1 MKKLLIILGFI
12 FTLYNFN
19 YAQINVSLP
28 DTTFNQTSDTLK
40 IPINVVNFNDVGA
53 ISLEIKYDT
62 TAMTFDTAE
71 DNIGHGTFI
80 ANATGGIIYISWF
93 DINPV
98 SISNGALLNLIFNGV
113 KTNSSLQFLTSSCEI
128 ANSVGTP
135 QSVTYK
141 NGSVSLQVLP
151 VTFGGTVWL
160 DSNGNGIKDPGEKG
174 VQWIT
179 VDLWNGSN
187 NQWMKWTLTDSAGH
201 FSFPGLAPGKYFVDY
216 ILVGYNKSYQFCP
229 ANVGNDPTVY
239 SHAILENDSVA
250 KTIAVSVTSGESY
263 NYANAGLELK
273 GVTAVNN
280 VMNNNSNPTEYS
292 LMQNYP
298 NPFNPSTTITYDIP
312 QSGYVSLKV
321 YDILGNE
328 VATLVNGYKSAGE
341 YRQVFNMNN
350 AGRSIASGIYFYRL
364 ESGNF
369 VSVRKMILT
378 K

>member
-1 MKKLLIILGFI
+1 MKKIVLILAFIL
-12 FTLYNFN
+12 TAYNFN
-19 YAQINVSLP
+19 YAQMNINLP
-28 DTTFNQTSDTLK
+28 DTAFNQTSDTLK
-40 IPINVVNFNDVGA
+40 IPMSVVSFNNVGA
-53 ISLEIKYDT
+53 ISMEIQYDT

-80 ANATGGIIYISWF
+80 ANAASGIIYISWF

-98 SISNGALLNLIFNGV
+98 SISNGNLLNLIFTGV
-113 KTNSSLQFLTSSCEI
+113 KANSSLQFLTPNCEI

-141 NGSVSLQVLP
+141 NGSVSLQTLP

-160 DSNGNGIKDPGEKG
+160 DSNQNGIKDPGEKG

-187 NQWMKWTLTDSAGH
+187 NQWMKWALTDSTGH

-216 ILVGYNKSYQFCP
+216 ILVGYNKNYQFCT
-229 ANVGNDPTVY
+229 ANVGNDPSVN
-239 SHAILENDSVA
+239 SHAILENDTVA
-250 KTIAVSVTSGESY
+250 KTTAVTVGSGEIY
-263 NYANAGLELK
+263 NLANAGLQLK
-273 GVTAVNN
+273 GVTEVNN
-280 VMNNNSNPTEYS
+280 VTNKNSNPTEYS
-292 LMQNYP
+292 LMQNFP

-312 QSGYVSLKV
+312 QSGFVSLKV

-328 VATLVNGYKSAGE
+328 IATLVNGYKSAGE

-350 AGRSIASGIYFYRL
+350 AGRSIASGIYIYRL
-364 ESGNF
+364 ESGNY